1 MTVQTSGLKTQQSA
15 TPEDPQQVDATA
27 LKTKHVRLPL
37 ATLIGGSVL
46 ALIVIATIFAPWISP
61 LDPITQV
68 LSDRL
73 LPPTAEHL
81 LGTDHLGRDVFARL
95 LYGGRFTLVL
105 TIVAVLISAGV
116 GTALG
121 ALAGWMG
128 GLLDEVLMR
137 TVDLLLVF
145 PSIITAL
152 VIAALL
158 DPGFGTLLLALTIAG
173 WSPFARL
180 ARALTLDVSTQPYL
194 EAARSLGA
202 PQMRIINR
210 HIGPNI
216 IGPLLAISFLRFG
229 HILLTI
235 AGLSYLGLGAQPPT
249 PDWGAMIAEAL
260 PYMQR
265 VPLLLFVPS
274 LAIFLTALSVTIVGQ
289 GLMLVFDPKQRTS

>member
-1 MTVQTSGLKTQQSA
+1 MLVQKRR
-15 TPEDPQQVDATA
+15 
-27 LKTKHVRLPL
+27 VRWPRT
-37 ATLIGGSVL
+37 TLISGSVL
-46 ALIVIATIFAPWISP
+46 AIILIVTILSPWISP
-61 LDPITQV
+61 LDPIKQV
-68 LSDRL
+68 LTDRL
-73 LPPTAEHL
+73 LPPSAAHV

-95 LYGGRFTLVL
+95 LYGGRFTLLL
-105 TIVAVLISAGV
+105 TVVTVLISAGV
-116 GTALG
+116 GTILG
-121 ALAGWMG
+121 ALAGWRS

-137 TVDLLLVF
+137 IVDLLIVF

-158 DPGFGTLLLALTIAG
+158 KPGFGTLLLALTITG
-173 WSPFARL
+173 WTPYARL

-194 EAARSLGA
+194 EAARSIGV
-202 PQMRIINR
+202 PQILIISR
-210 HIGPNI
+210 HIMPNI

-229 HILLTI
+229 HVLLTI

-274 LAIFLTALSVTIVGQ
+274 SAIFLTALSVTVVGQ
-289 GLMLVFDPKQRTS
+289 GLMLMFDPKQS

>member
-1 MTVQTSGLKTQQSA
+1 MLVQKRR
-15 TPEDPQQVDATA
+15 
-27 LKTKHVRLPL
+27 VRWPRT
-37 ATLIGGSVL
+37 TLISGSVL
-46 ALIVIATIFAPWISP
+46 AILLVVTILAPWISP
-61 LDPITQV
+61 LDPIKQV
-68 LSDRL
+68 LTDRL
-73 LPPTAEHL
+73 LPPSAAHV

-95 LYGGRFTLVL
+95 LYGGRFTLLL
-105 TIVAVLISAGV
+105 TVVTVLISAGV
-116 GTALG
+116 GTILG
-121 ALAGWMG
+121 ALAGWRS

-137 TVDLLLVF
+137 IVDLLIVF

-158 DPGFGTLLLALTIAG
+158 KPGFGTLLLALTITG
-173 WSPFARL
+173 WTPYARL

-194 EAARSLGA
+194 EAARSIGV
-202 PQMRIINR
+202 PQILIISR
-210 HIGPNI
+210 HIMPNI

-229 HILLTI
+229 HVLLTI

-274 LAIFLTALSVTIVGQ
+274 SAIFLTALSVTVVGQ
-289 GLMLVFDPKQRTS
+289 GLMLMFDPKQS

>member
-1 MTVQTSGLKTQQSA
+1 MAAQTRGLNMRHNA
-15 TPEDPQQVDATA
+15 NIGDPRQVDATA
-27 LKTKHVRLPL
+27 LQTRRVRWPL
-37 ATLIGGSVL
+37 TTLISGSVL
-46 ALIVIATIFAPWISP
+46 ALILVVTIFAPWISP
-61 LDPITQV
+61 LDPVTQV

-73 LPPTAEHL
+73 LPPSAEYV
-81 LGTDHLGRDVFARL
+81 LGADHLGRDVFARL
-95 LYGGRFTLVL
+95 LYGGRFTLLL

-121 ALAGWMG
+121 ALAGWLS

-137 TVDLLLVF
+137 IVDLLIVF
-145 PSIITAL
+145 PSIISAL

-158 DPGFGTLLLALTIAG
+158 KPGFGTLLLALTITG
-173 WSPFARL
+173 WTPYARL

-194 EAARSLGA
+194 EAARSVGV
-202 PQMRIINR
+202 PQILIISR
-210 HIGPNI
+210 HIVPNI

-274 LAIFLTALSVTIVGQ
+274 SAIFLTALSVTIVGQ
-289 GLMLVFDPKQRTS
+289 GLMLMFDPKQRRT